1 MRYKKRKKA
10 ASRVMV
16 MTVLVITVL
25 AVLFVLAS
33 SQVFKV
39 RNVLVVGN
47 RNLLKEEVVAQSG
60 IQIGDNLLSLSDAE
74 LKKKL
79 EKNRYIEYIGH
90 EFDYRGTLT
99 LRINERLGMGVVNA
113 YGRYY
118 VLDASGVVLECTG
131 SQFPDTVAGPTISGL
146 LMDNNKRVVVVIG
159 EKLPVRDSGQL
170 ESMERVLTELDNIGM
185 LGRISQLDVKNLDN
199 LYLMTTD
206 GVRIVLG
213 DASSLRT
220 KLLIAREV
228 LSVREPLGMVRGSK
242 IDVSSGR
249 EAHYIP
255 DTLPTVTPVPT
266 ATPTPAPAETP
277 EN

>member
-10 ASRVMV
+10 ASQVMA
-16 MTVLVITVL
+16 MAVLVVAVL

-39 RNVLVVGN
+39 RSILVVGN
-47 RNLLKEEVVAQSG
+47 RNLPKDEVITQSG
-60 IQIGDNLLSLSDAE
+60 VQLGDNLLSLSDTE
-74 LKKKL
+74 LKKRL

-113 YGRYY
+113 LGLYY
-118 VLDASGVVLECTG
+118 VLDAEGMVLECAG
-131 SQFPDTVAGPTISGL
+131 SVFPDTVAGPKISGFS
-146 LMDNNKRVVVVIG
+146 MDDNTRVVIG
-159 EKLPVRDSGQL
+159 DKLPVRDNGQL
-170 ESMERVLTELDNIGM
+170 ESMRCVLTMLDSVGM

-206 GVRIVLG
+206 GAKIVLG
-213 DASSLRT
+213 DDGSLQT

-228 LSVREPLGMVRGSK
+228 LAVREPLGTVRGAK

-255 DTLPTVTPVPT
+255 DTLPTITPVPT
-266 ATPTPAPAETP
+266 ATPTAASSETP

>member
-10 ASRVMV
+10 ASQVMA
-16 MTVLVITVL
+16 MAVLVVAVL

-79 EKNRYIEYIGH
+79 EKNRYIEYIGR

-113 YGRYY
+113 LGLYY
-118 VLDASGVVLECTG
+118 VLDAEGMVLECAG
-131 SQFPDTVAGPTISGL
+131 SVFPDTVAGPKISGFS
-146 LMDNNKRVVVVIG
+146 MDDNTRVVIG
-159 EKLPVRDSGQL
+159 DKLPVRDNGQL
-170 ESMERVLTELDNIGM
+170 ESMRRVLTMLDSVGM

-206 GVRIVLG
+206 GAKIVLG
-213 DASSLRT
+213 DDGSLQT

-228 LSVREPLGMVRGSK
+228 LAVREPLGTVRGAK
-242 IDVSSGR
+242 IDVSSGS

-255 DTLPTVTPVPT
+255 DTLPTITPVPT
-266 ATPTPAPAETP
+266 ATPTAAPSGTP
-277 EN
+277 QN

>member
-10 ASRVMV
+10 ASQV
-16 MTVLVITVL
+16 MTMAVVVVTVL

-47 RNLLKEEVVAQSG
+47 RNLHREEIIAQSG
-60 IQIGDNLLSLSDAE
+60 VQIGDNLLSLSDAE
-74 LKKKL
+74 LKKRL
-79 EKNRYIEYIGH
+79 EKNRYIEYVGH

-113 YGRYY
+113 LGLYY
-118 VLDASGVVLECTG
+118 VLDASGMVLECAG
-131 SQFPDTVAGPTISGL
+131 STFPDTVAGPKISGFS
-146 LMDNNKRVVVVIG
+146 MDDNTRVVVG
-159 EKLPVRDSGQL
+159 DSGQL
-170 ESMERVLTELDNIGM
+170 ESMKRVLTTLDSVGL
-185 LGRISQLDVKNLDN
+185 LGRIAQLDVKNLDN

-206 GVRIVLG
+206 GAKIVLG
-213 DASSLRT
+213 DDSDLQT

-228 LSVREPLGMVRGSK
+228 LAVREPLGTVRGAK

-255 DTLPTVTPVPT
+255 DTLPTITPVPT
-266 ATPTPAPAETP
+266 ATPTLAPSGTP

>member
-1 MRYKKRKKA
+1 MLEKKLNKILKKVQKPGRYTGGELNSVVKDPKDVKIRYAFCFPDSYEIGMSNLGMK
-10 ASRVMV
+10 
-16 MTVLVITVL
+16 IIC
-25 AVLFVLAS
+25 
-33 SQVFKV
+33 
-39 RNVLVVGN
+39 NVLNQRDDTYCERVFAPWPDMEEEMK
-47 RNLLKEEVVAQSG
+47 KE
-60 IQIGDNLLSLSDAE
+60 
-74 LKKKL
+74 
-79 EKNRYIEYIGH
+79 
-90 EFDYRGTLT
+90 
-99 LRINERLGMGVVNA
+99 GVVNA

-146 LMDNNKRVVVVIG
+146 LMDNNNRVVVVIG

>member
-10 ASRVMV
+10 ASQVMA
-16 MTVLVITVL
+16 MAVLVVAVL

-39 RNVLVVGN
+39 RSILVVGN
-47 RNLLKEEVVAQSG
+47 RNLLKDEVITQSG
-60 IQIGDNLLSLSDAE
+60 VQLGDNLLSLSDTE
-74 LKKKL
+74 LKKRL

-113 YGRYY
+113 LGLYY
-118 VLDASGVVLECTG
+118 VLDAEGMVLECAG
-131 SQFPDTVAGPTISGL
+131 SVFPDTVAGPKISGFS
-146 LMDNNKRVVVVIG
+146 MDDNTRVVIG
-159 EKLPVRDSGQL
+159 DKLPVRDNGQL
-170 ESMERVLTELDNIGM
+170 ESMRRVLTMLDSVGM

-206 GVRIVLG
+206 GAQIVLG
-213 DASSLRT
+213 DDESLQT

-228 LSVREPLGMVRGSK
+228 LAVREPLGTVRGAK

-255 DTLPTVTPVPT
+255 DTLPTITPVPT
-266 ATPTPAPAETP
+266 ATPTAAPSETP

>member
-10 ASRVMV
+10 ASQVMA
-16 MTVLVITVL
+16 MAVLVVAVL

-39 RNVLVVGN
+39 RNILVVGN
-47 RNLLKEEVVAQSG
+47 RNLLKEEVITQSG
-60 IQIGDNLLSLSDAE
+60 VQIGDNLLSLSDTE
-74 LKKKL
+74 LKKRL

-113 YGRYY
+113 LGLYY
-118 VLDASGVVLECTG
+118 VLDAEGMVLECAG
-131 SQFPDTVAGPTISGL
+131 SVFPDTVAGPKISGFS
-146 LMDNNKRVVVVIG
+146 MDDNTRVVIG
-159 EKLPVRDSGQL
+159 DKLPVRDNGQL
-170 ESMERVLTELDNIGM
+170 ESMRCVLTMLDSVGM

-206 GVRIVLG
+206 GAQIVLG
-213 DASSLRT
+213 DDGSLQT

-228 LSVREPLGMVRGSK
+228 LAVREPLGTVRGAK

-255 DTLPTVTPVPT
+255 DTLPTITPVPT
-266 ATPTPAPAETP
+266 ATPTAAPSETP

>member
-10 ASRVMV
+10 ASQVMA
-16 MTVLVITVL
+16 MAVLVVAVL

-39 RNVLVVGN
+39 RNILVVGN
-47 RNLLKEEVVAQSG
+47 RNLLKEEVITQSG
-60 IQIGDNLLSLSDAE
+60 VQIGDNLLSLSDTE
-74 LKKKL
+74 LKKRL

-113 YGRYY
+113 LGLYY
-118 VLDASGVVLECTG
+118 VLDAEGMVLECAG
-131 SQFPDTVAGPTISGL
+131 SVFPDTVAGPKISGFS
-146 LMDNNKRVVVVIG
+146 MDDNTRVVIG
-159 EKLPVRDSGQL
+159 DKLPVRDNGQL
-170 ESMERVLTELDNIGM
+170 ESMRRVLTMLDSVGM

-206 GVRIVLG
+206 GAKIVLG
-213 DASSLRT
+213 DDGSLQT

-228 LSVREPLGMVRGSK
+228 LAVREPLGTVRGAK
-242 IDVSSGR
+242 IDISSGS

-255 DTLPTVTPVPT
+255 DTLPTITPVPT
-266 ATPTPAPAETP
+266 ATPTAAPSETP

>member
-10 ASRVMV
+10 ASQVMA
-16 MTVLVITVL
+16 MAVLVVAVL
-25 AVLFVLAS
+25 AILFVLAS

-39 RNVLVVGN
+39 RNILVVGN
-47 RNLLKEEVVAQSG
+47 RNLLKEEVITQSG
-60 IQIGDNLLSLSDAE
+60 VQIGDNLLSLSDTE
-74 LKKKL
+74 LKKRL

-113 YGRYY
+113 LGLYY
-118 VLDASGVVLECTG
+118 VLDAEGMVLECAG
-131 SQFPDTVAGPTISGL
+131 SVFPDTVAGPKISGFS
-146 LMDNNKRVVVVIG
+146 MDDNTRVVIG
-159 EKLPVRDSGQL
+159 DKLPVRDNGQL
-170 ESMERVLTELDNIGM
+170 ESMRRVLTMLDSVGM

-206 GVRIVLG
+206 GAKIVLG
-213 DASSLRT
+213 DDGSLQT

-228 LSVREPLGMVRGSK
+228 LAVREPLGTVRGAK
-242 IDVSSGR
+242 IDVSSGS

-255 DTLPTVTPVPT
+255 DTLPTITPVPT
-266 ATPTPAPAETP
+266 ATPTAAPSETP

>member
-10 ASRVMV
+10 ASQVMA
-16 MTVLVITVL
+16 MAVLVVAVL
-25 AVLFVLAS
+25 TVLFVLAS

-39 RNVLVVGN
+39 RNILVVGN
-47 RNLLKEEVVAQSG
+47 RNLLKEEVITQSG
-60 IQIGDNLLSLSDAE
+60 VQIGDNLLSLSDTE
-74 LKKKL
+74 LKKRL

-113 YGRYY
+113 LGLYY
-118 VLDASGVVLECTG
+118 VLDAEGMVLECAG
-131 SQFPDTVAGPTISGL
+131 SVFPDTVAGPKISGFS
-146 LMDNNKRVVVVIG
+146 MDDNTRVVIG
-159 EKLPVRDSGQL
+159 DKLPVRDNGQL
-170 ESMERVLTELDNIGM
+170 ESMRCVLTMLDSVGM

-206 GVRIVLG
+206 GAKIVLG
-213 DASSLRT
+213 DDGSLQT

-228 LSVREPLGMVRGSK
+228 LAVREPLGTVRGAK

-255 DTLPTVTPVPT
+255 DTLPTITPVPT
-266 ATPTPAPAETP
+266 ATPTAAPSGTP
-277 EN
+277 QN

>member
-10 ASRVMV
+10 ASQVMA
-16 MTVLVITVL
+16 MAVLVVAVL

-39 RNVLVVGN
+39 RSILVVGN

-99 LRINERLGMGVVNA
+99 LRLNERLGMGVVNA
-113 YGRYY
+113 LGLYY
-118 VLDASGVVLECTG
+118 VLDAEGMVLECAG
-131 SQFPDTVAGPTISGL
+131 SVFPDTVAGPKISGFS
-146 LMDNNKRVVVVIG
+146 MDDNTRVVIG
-159 EKLPVRDSGQL
+159 DKLPVRDNGQL
-170 ESMERVLTELDNIGM
+170 ESMRRVLTMLDSVGM

-206 GVRIVLG
+206 GAQIVLG
-213 DASSLRT
+213 DDGSLQT

-228 LSVREPLGMVRGSK
+228 LAVREPLGTVRGAK
-242 IDVSSGR
+242 IDVSSGS

-255 DTLPTVTPVPT
+255 DTLPTITPVPT
-266 ATPTPAPAETP
+266 ATPTAAPSETP

>member
-10 ASRVMV
+10 ASQVMA
-16 MTVLVITVL
+16 MAVLVVAVL

-39 RNVLVVGN
+39 RNILVVGN
-47 RNLLKEEVVAQSG
+47 RNLLKDEVITQSG
-60 IQIGDNLLSLSDAE
+60 VQLGDNLLSLSDTE
-74 LKKKL
+74 LKKRL

-113 YGRYY
+113 LGLYY
-118 VLDASGVVLECTG
+118 VLDAEGMVLECAG
-131 SQFPDTVAGPTISGL
+131 SVFPDTVAGPKISGFS
-146 LMDNNKRVVVVIG
+146 MDDNTLVVIG
-159 EKLPVRDSGQL
+159 DKLPVRDNGQL
-170 ESMERVLTELDNIGM
+170 ESMRRVLTMLDSVGM

-206 GVRIVLG
+206 GAKIVLG
-213 DASSLRT
+213 DDGSLQT

-228 LSVREPLGMVRGSK
+228 LAVREPLGTVRGAK

-255 DTLPTVTPVPT
+255 DTLPTITPVPT
-266 ATPTPAPAETP
+266 ATPTAAPSGTP
-277 EN
+277 QN

>member
-10 ASRVMV
+10 ASQVMA
-16 MTVLVITVL
+16 MAVLVVAVL

-39 RNVLVVGN
+39 RNILVVGN
-47 RNLLKEEVVAQSG
+47 RNLLKEEVITQSG
-60 IQIGDNLLSLSDAE
+60 VQIGDNLLSLSDTE
-74 LKKKL
+74 LKKRL

-113 YGRYY
+113 LGLYY
-118 VLDASGVVLECTG
+118 VLDAEGMVLECAG
-131 SQFPDTVAGPTISGL
+131 SVFPDTVAGPKISGFS
-146 LMDNNKRVVVVIG
+146 MDDNTRVVIG
-159 EKLPVRDSGQL
+159 DKLPVRDNGQL
-170 ESMERVLTELDNIGM
+170 ESMRRVLTMLDSVGM

-206 GVRIVLG
+206 GAKIVLG
-213 DASSLRT
+213 DDGSLQT

-228 LSVREPLGMVRGSK
+228 LAVREPLGTVRGAK
-242 IDVSSGR
+242 IDVSSGS

-255 DTLPTVTPVPT
+255 DTLPTITPVPT
-266 ATPTPAPAETP
+266 ATPTAAPSETP

>member
-10 ASRVMV
+10 ASQVMA
-16 MTVLVITVL
+16 MAVLVVAVL

-39 RNVLVVGN
+39 RNILVVGN
-47 RNLLKEEVVAQSG
+47 RNLLKDEVITQSG
-60 IQIGDNLLSLSDAE
+60 IQLGDNLLSLSDTE
-74 LKKKL
+74 LKKRL

-113 YGRYY
+113 LGLYY
-118 VLDASGVVLECTG
+118 VLDAEGMVLECAG
-131 SQFPDTVAGPTISGL
+131 SVFPDTVAGPKISGFS
-146 LMDNNKRVVVVIG
+146 MDDNTRVVIG
-159 EKLPVRDSGQL
+159 DKLPVRDNGQL
-170 ESMERVLTELDNIGM
+170 ESMRRVLTMLDSVGM

-206 GVRIVLG
+206 GAKIVLG
-213 DASSLRT
+213 DDGSLQT

-228 LSVREPLGMVRGSK
+228 LAVREPLGTVRGAK

-255 DTLPTVTPVPT
+255 DTLPTITPVPT
-266 ATPTPAPAETP
+266 ATPTAAPSGTP
-277 EN
+277 QN

>member
-10 ASRVMV
+10 ASQVMA
-16 MTVLVITVL
+16 MAVLVVAVL

-39 RNVLVVGN
+39 RNILVVGN
-47 RNLLKEEVVAQSG
+47 RNLLKEEVITQSG
-60 IQIGDNLLSLSDAE
+60 VQLGDNLLSLSDTE
-74 LKKKL
+74 LKKRL

-113 YGRYY
+113 LGLYY
-118 VLDASGVVLECTG
+118 VLDAEGMVLECAG
-131 SQFPDTVAGPTISGL
+131 SVFPDTVAGPKISGFS
-146 LMDNNKRVVVVIG
+146 MDDNTRVVIG
-159 EKLPVRDSGQL
+159 DKLPVRDNGQL
-170 ESMERVLTELDNIGM
+170 ESMRRVLTMLDSVGM

-206 GVRIVLG
+206 GAKIVLG
-213 DASSLRT
+213 DDGSLQT

-228 LSVREPLGMVRGSK
+228 LAVREPLGTVRGAK
-242 IDVSSGR
+242 IDVSSGS

-255 DTLPTVTPVPT
+255 DTLPTITPVPT
-266 ATPTPAPAETP
+266 ATPTAAPSETP

>member
-10 ASRVMV
+10 ASQVMA
-16 MTVLVITVL
+16 MAVLVVAVL

-39 RNVLVVGN
+39 RNILVVGN
-47 RNLLKEEVVAQSG
+47 RNLLKEEVITQSG
-60 IQIGDNLLSLSDAE
+60 VQIGDNLLSLSDTE
-74 LKKKL
+74 LKKRL

-113 YGRYY
+113 LGLYY
-118 VLDASGVVLECTG
+118 VLDAEGMVLECAG
-131 SQFPDTVAGPTISGL
+131 SVFPDTVAGPKISGFS
-146 LMDNNKRVVVVIG
+146 MDDNTRVVIG
-159 EKLPVRDSGQL
+159 DKLPVRDNGQL
-170 ESMERVLTELDNIGM
+170 ESMRCVLTMLDSVGM

-206 GVRIVLG
+206 GAKIVLG
-213 DASSLRT
+213 DDGSLQT

-228 LSVREPLGMVRGSK
+228 LAVREPLGTVRGAK

-255 DTLPTVTPVPT
+255 DTLPTITPVPT
-266 ATPTPAPAETP
+266 ATPTAAPSGTP
-277 EN
+277 QN

>member
-10 ASRVMV
+10 ASQVMA
-16 MTVLVITVL
+16 MAVLVVAVL

-39 RNVLVVGN
+39 RSILVVGN
-47 RNLLKEEVVAQSG
+47 RNLLKDEVITQSG
-60 IQIGDNLLSLSDAE
+60 VQLGDNLLSLSDTE
-74 LKKKL
+74 LKKRL

-113 YGRYY
+113 LGLYY
-118 VLDASGVVLECTG
+118 VLDAEGMVLECAG
-131 SQFPDTVAGPTISGL
+131 SVFPDTVAGPKISGFS
-146 LMDNNKRVVVVIG
+146 MDDNTRVVIG
-159 EKLPVRDSGQL
+159 DKLPVRDNGQL
-170 ESMERVLTELDNIGM
+170 ESMRRVLTMLDSVGM

-199 LYLMTTD
+199 LYLMTTE
-206 GVRIVLG
+206 GAKIVLG
-213 DASSLRT
+213 DDGSLQT

-228 LSVREPLGMVRGSK
+228 LAVREPLGTVRGAK

-255 DTLPTVTPVPT
+255 DTLPTITPVPT
-266 ATPTPAPAETP
+266 ATPTAAPSGTP
-277 EN
+277 QN

>member
-10 ASRVMV
+10 ASQVMA
-16 MTVLVITVL
+16 MAVLVVAVL

-39 RNVLVVGN
+39 RNILVVGN
-47 RNLLKEEVVAQSG
+47 RNLLKDEVITQSG
-60 IQIGDNLLSLSDAE
+60 IQLGDNLLSLSDTE
-74 LKKKL
+74 LKKRL

-113 YGRYY
+113 LGLYY
-118 VLDASGVVLECTG
+118 VLDAEGMVLECAG
-131 SQFPDTVAGPTISGL
+131 SAFPDTVAGPKISGFS
-146 LMDNNKRVVVVIG
+146 MDDNTRVVIG
-159 EKLPVRDSGQL
+159 DKLPVRDNGQL
-170 ESMERVLTELDNIGM
+170 ESMRRVLTMLDSVGM

-206 GVRIVLG
+206 GAKIVLG
-213 DASSLRT
+213 DDGSLQT

-228 LSVREPLGMVRGSK
+228 LAVREPLGTVRGAK

-255 DTLPTVTPVPT
+255 DTLPTITPVPT
-266 ATPTPAPAETP
+266 ATPTAAPSGTP
-277 EN
+277 QN

>member
-10 ASRVMV
+10 ASQVMA
-16 MTVLVITVL
+16 MAVLVVAVL

-39 RNVLVVGN
+39 RSILVVGN
-47 RNLLKEEVVAQSG
+47 RNLLKDEVITQSG
-60 IQIGDNLLSLSDAE
+60 VQLGDNLLSLSDTE
-74 LKKKL
+74 LKKRL

-113 YGRYY
+113 LGLYY
-118 VLDASGVVLECTG
+118 VLDAEGMVLECAG
-131 SQFPDTVAGPTISGL
+131 SVFPDTVAGPKISGFS
-146 LMDNNKRVVVVIG
+146 MDDNTRVVIG
-159 EKLPVRDSGQL
+159 DKLPVRDNGQL
-170 ESMERVLTELDNIGM
+170 ESMRCVLTMLDSVGM

-206 GVRIVLG
+206 GAKIVLG
-213 DASSLRT
+213 DDGSLQT

-228 LSVREPLGMVRGSK
+228 LAVREPLGTVRGAK

-255 DTLPTVTPVPT
+255 DTLPTITPVPT
-266 ATPTPAPAETP
+266 ATPTAAPSETP

>member
-10 ASRVMV
+10 ASQVMA
-16 MTVLVITVL
+16 MAVLVVAVL

-39 RNVLVVGN
+39 RSILVVGN
-47 RNLLKEEVVAQSG
+47 RNLLKDEVITQSG
-60 IQIGDNLLSLSDAE
+60 VQIGDNLLSLSDTE
-74 LKKKL
+74 LKKRL

-113 YGRYY
+113 LGLYY
-118 VLDASGVVLECTG
+118 VLDAEGMVLECAG
-131 SQFPDTVAGPTISGL
+131 SVFPDTVAGPKISGFS
-146 LMDNNKRVVVVIG
+146 MDDNTRVVIG
-159 EKLPVRDSGQL
+159 DKLPVRDNGQL
-170 ESMERVLTELDNIGM
+170 ESMRRVLTMLDSVGM

-206 GVRIVLG
+206 GAKIVLG
-213 DASSLRT
+213 DDGSLQT

-228 LSVREPLGMVRGSK
+228 LAVREPLGTVRGAK

-255 DTLPTVTPVPT
+255 DTLPTITPVPT
-266 ATPTPAPAETP
+266 ATPTAAPSETP

>member
-10 ASRVMV
+10 ASQVMA
-16 MTVLVITVL
+16 MAVLVVAVL

-39 RNVLVVGN
+39 RNILVVGN
-47 RNLLKEEVVAQSG
+47 RNLLKDEVITQSG
-60 IQIGDNLLSLSDAE
+60 VQLGDNLLSLSDTE
-74 LKKKL
+74 LKKRL

-113 YGRYY
+113 LGLYY
-118 VLDASGVVLECTG
+118 VLDAEGMVLECAG
-131 SQFPDTVAGPTISGL
+131 SAFPDTVAGPKISGFS
-146 LMDNNKRVVVVIG
+146 MDDNTRVVIG
-159 EKLPVRDSGQL
+159 DKLPVRDNGQL
-170 ESMERVLTELDNIGM
+170 ESMRRVLTMLDSVGM

-206 GVRIVLG
+206 GAKIVLG
-213 DASSLRT
+213 DDGSLQT

-228 LSVREPLGMVRGSK
+228 LAVREPLGTVRGAK

-255 DTLPTVTPVPT
+255 DTLPTITPVPT
-266 ATPTPAPAETP
+266 ATPTAAPSGTP
-277 EN
+277 QN

>member
-10 ASRVMV
+10 ASQVMA
-16 MTVLVITVL
+16 MAVLVVAVL

-39 RNVLVVGN
+39 RNILVVGN
-47 RNLLKEEVVAQSG
+47 RNLLKDEVITQSG
-60 IQIGDNLLSLSDAE
+60 VQLGDNLLSLSDTE
-74 LKKKL
+74 LKKRL

-113 YGRYY
+113 LGLYY
-118 VLDASGVVLECTG
+118 VLDAEGMVLECAG
-131 SQFPDTVAGPTISGL
+131 SVFPDTVAGPKISGFS
-146 LMDNNKRVVVVIG
+146 MDDNTRVVIG
-159 EKLPVRDSGQL
+159 DKLPVRDNGQL
-170 ESMERVLTELDNIGM
+170 ESMRRVLTMLDSVGM

-206 GVRIVLG
+206 GAQIVLG
-213 DASSLRT
+213 DDGSLQT

-228 LSVREPLGMVRGSK
+228 LAVREPLGTVRGAK

-255 DTLPTVTPVPT
+255 DTLPTITPVPT
-266 ATPTPAPAETP
+266 ATPTAAPSETP

>member
-10 ASRVMV
+10 ASQVMA
-16 MTVLVITVL
+16 MAVLVVAVL

-39 RNVLVVGN
+39 RNILVVGN
-47 RNLLKEEVVAQSG
+47 RNLLKDEVITQSG
-60 IQIGDNLLSLSDAE
+60 VQLGDNLLSLSDTE
-74 LKKKL
+74 LKKRL

-113 YGRYY
+113 LGLYY
-118 VLDASGVVLECTG
+118 VLDAEGMVLECAG
-131 SQFPDTVAGPTISGL
+131 SVFPDTVAGPKISGFS
-146 LMDNNKRVVVVIG
+146 MDDNTRVVIG
-159 EKLPVRDSGQL
+159 DKLPVRDNGQL
-170 ESMERVLTELDNIGM
+170 ESMRRVLTMLDSVGM

-206 GVRIVLG
+206 GAKIVLG
-213 DASSLRT
+213 DDGSLQT

-228 LSVREPLGMVRGSK
+228 LAVREPLGTVRGAK

-255 DTLPTVTPVPT
+255 DTLPTITPVPT
-266 ATPTPAPAETP
+266 ATPTAAPSETP

>member
-10 ASRVMV
+10 ASQVMS
-16 MTVLVITVL
+16 MAVLVVAVL

-39 RNVLVVGN
+39 RNILVVGN
-47 RNLLKEEVVAQSG
+47 RNLLKDEVITQSG
-60 IQIGDNLLSLSDAE
+60 VQLGDNLLSLSDTE
-74 LKKKL
+74 LKKRL

-113 YGRYY
+113 LGLYY
-118 VLDASGVVLECTG
+118 VLDAEGMVLECAG
-131 SQFPDTVAGPTISGL
+131 SVFPDTVAGPKISGFS
-146 LMDNNKRVVVVIG
+146 MDDNTRVVIG
-159 EKLPVRDSGQL
+159 DKLPVRDNGQL
-170 ESMERVLTELDNIGM
+170 ESMRCVLTMLDSVGM

-206 GVRIVLG
+206 GAKIVLG
-213 DASSLRT
+213 DDGSLQT
-220 KLLIAREV
+220 KMLIAREV
-228 LSVREPLGMVRGSK
+228 LAVREPLGTVRGAK

-255 DTLPTVTPVPT
+255 DTLPTITPVPT
-266 ATPTPAPAETP
+266 ATPTAAPSGTP
-277 EN
+277 QN

>member
-10 ASRVMV
+10 ASQVMA
-16 MTVLVITVL
+16 MAVLVVAVL

-39 RNVLVVGN
+39 RSILVVGN
-47 RNLLKEEVVAQSG
+47 RNLLKDEVITQSG
-60 IQIGDNLLSLSDAE
+60 VQLGDNLLSLSDTE
-74 LKKKL
+74 LKKRL

-113 YGRYY
+113 LGLYY
-118 VLDASGVVLECTG
+118 VLDAEGMVLECAG
-131 SQFPDTVAGPTISGL
+131 SVFPDTVAGPKISGFS
-146 LMDNNKRVVVVIG
+146 MDDNTRVVIG
-159 EKLPVRDSGQL
+159 DKLPVRDNGQL
-170 ESMERVLTELDNIGM
+170 ESMRCVLTMLDSVGM

-206 GVRIVLG
+206 GAKIVLG
-213 DASSLRT
+213 DDGSLQT

-228 LSVREPLGMVRGSK
+228 LAVREPLGTVRGAK

-255 DTLPTVTPVPT
+255 DTLPTITPVPT
-266 ATPTPAPAETP
+266 ATPTAASSETP

>member
-10 ASRVMV
+10 ASQVMA
-16 MTVLVITVL
+16 MAVLVVAVL

-39 RNVLVVGN
+39 RNILVVGN
-47 RNLLKEEVVAQSG
+47 RNLHKDEVITQSG
-60 IQIGDNLLSLSDAE
+60 IQLGDNLLSLSDTE
-74 LKKKL
+74 LKKRL

-113 YGRYY
+113 LGLYY
-118 VLDASGVVLECTG
+118 VLDAEGMVLECAG
-131 SQFPDTVAGPTISGL
+131 SAFPDTVAGPKISGFS
-146 LMDNNKRVVVVIG
+146 MDDNTRVVIG
-159 EKLPVRDSGQL
+159 DKLPVRDNGQL
-170 ESMERVLTELDNIGM
+170 ESMRRVLTMLDSVGM

-206 GVRIVLG
+206 GAKIVLG
-213 DASSLRT
+213 DDGSLQT

-228 LSVREPLGMVRGSK
+228 LAVREPLGTVRGAK

-255 DTLPTVTPVPT
+255 DTLPTITPVPT
-266 ATPTPAPAETP
+266 ATPTAAPSGTP
-277 EN
+277 QN

>member
-1 MRYKKRKKA
+1 MKYKKRKKA
-10 ASRVMV
+10 ASQVMA
-16 MTVLVITVL
+16 MAVLVVAVL

-39 RNVLVVGN
+39 RNILVVGN
-47 RNLLKEEVVAQSG
+47 RNLLKEEVITQSG
-60 IQIGDNLLSLSDAE
+60 VQIGDNLLSLSDTE
-74 LKKKL
+74 LKKRL

-113 YGRYY
+113 LGLYY
-118 VLDASGVVLECTG
+118 VLDAEGMVLECAG
-131 SQFPDTVAGPTISGL
+131 SVFPDTVAGPKISGFS
-146 LMDNNKRVVVVIG
+146 MDDNTRVVIG
-159 EKLPVRDSGQL
+159 DKLPVRDNGQL
-170 ESMERVLTELDNIGM
+170 ESMRCVLTMLDSVGM

-206 GVRIVLG
+206 GAKIVLG
-213 DASSLRT
+213 DDGSLQT

-228 LSVREPLGMVRGSK
+228 LAVREPLGTVRGAK

-255 DTLPTVTPVPT
+255 DTLPTITPVPT
-266 ATPTPAPAETP
+266 ATPTAAPSGTP
-277 EN
+277 QN